1 MRTKSYKDLIVW
13 QKAIQLVILT
23 YKFTRTLPKSEQYAL
38 VSQMR
43 RAAVSIPSNIA
54 EGYARQHRPE
64 YIQFLSVAYASCA
77 ELETQL
83 IICQELDYGNK
94 NEISRIN
101 ELITELLKILSSI
114 IRKLKTKR

>member
-1 MRTKSYKDLIVW
+1 MKLKSYKDLIAW
-13 QKAIQLVILT
+13 QKAIRLVLLV
-23 YKFTRTLPKSEQYAL
+23 YKFTKALPKSEQYVL

-54 EGYARQHRPE
+54 EGYARQHRQE

-83 IICQELDYGNK
+83 IICQELGYIER
-94 NEISRIN
+94 NEIDEISKQ
-101 ELITELLKILSSI
+101 LVELLKILGTMI
-114 IRKLKTKR
+114 KKLKNRS